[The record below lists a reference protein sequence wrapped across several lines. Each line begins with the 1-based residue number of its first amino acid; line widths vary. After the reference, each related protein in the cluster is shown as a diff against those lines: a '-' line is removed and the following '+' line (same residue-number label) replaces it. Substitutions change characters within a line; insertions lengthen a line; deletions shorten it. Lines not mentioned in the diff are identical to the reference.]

1 MVLVTGSNNNDAL
14 LGSNGDD
21 TILGLAGDD
30 RLSVV
35 QAFINQPNG
44 IVNLGDP
51 GNDLLDGGIGND
63 TMTGGIG
70 NDTYIVE
77 SAGDVVT
84 EFFGS
89 IIEPESGEL
98 LSGGN
103 DTVLA
108 SIDYT
113 LTSFVENL
121 TLTGNTAINGTGN
134 ELNNVITGN
143 VANNTLNG
151 AAGNDILN
159 GGNGVDILN
168 GGAGNDVL
176 IGGRGNDVLIG
187 GAGVDRFQFRSGAS
201 FQSSTFGVD
210 TIRDFTVGV
219 DKIVLSRTTFGNIS
233 ANNIRIVA
241 NDSIAASS
249 NGLITYSLGSDR
261 LFFNQNGS
269 QAGFGTGGAFAQFQG
284 NPTIAVSDFVIQ
296 A

>member
-14 LGSNGDD
+14 IGSNGDD

-77 SAGDVVT
+77 SAGDIVT

-89 IIEPESGEL
+89 LIEPESGEL

-113 LTSFVENL
+113 LTNFVENL
-121 TLTGNTAINGTGN
+121 TLTGSAAINGTGN
-134 ELNNVITGN
+134 ALNNVITGN
-143 VANNTLNG
+143 AANNTLNG
-151 AAGNDILN
+151 AAGKDTLR
-159 GGNGVDILN
+159 GSSGVDILQ
-168 GGAGNDVL
+168 GGAGDDLLN
-176 IGGRGNDVLIG
+176 GGRGNDVLIG
-187 GAGVDRFQFRSGAS
+187 GVGADKFLFSSGARFQRSA
-201 FQSSTFGVD
+201 FGVD
-210 TIRDFTVGV
+210 TIRDFTTGV
-219 DKIVLSRTTFGNIS
+219 DKIVLRQTSFGNIT

-241 NDSIAASS
+241 NDSIAAQS
-249 NGLITYSLGSDR
+249 GALITYSLGSDR
-261 LFFNQNGS
+261 LFFNQNGN

-284 NPTIAVSDFVIQ
+284 NPDIAVSDFVIQ